1 MGIMEVAL
9 IKELGFL
16 GAGAVGMFF
25 LFKNQIQET
34 QRQNNEVVSHLME
47 TNKHLHSVSIDMS
60 NKFNITVE
68 EHTKA
73 IQELREEIRR
83 MNEK

>member
-1 MGIMEVAL
+1 MEADV
-9 IKELGFL
+9 IKEFGVIGSAVMLLFL
-16 GAGAVGMFF
+16 I
-25 LFKNQIQET
+25 FKKSMEET
-34 QRQNNEVVSHLME
+34 LRQNNDMMTHLME
-47 TNKHLHSVSIDMS
+47 TNKQLHNVSIDMS